1 MSTTMRWRAC
11 GTTAALVELDDLDAV
26 LGLHARIEGERDA
39 GRLPGLLEVVP
50 AARTILLR
58 CATARDLGDVATHV
72 DVLDPLP
79 AADRDAA
86 LEPVRLPVRYDGP
99 DLDDVADL
107 LGVDAGEVK
116 DRHLRARW
124 TVAFTGF
131 APGFGYLVADGDSG
145 LEVPRMAEPR
155 TSVPTGAVGLAG
167 EFSGVYPRSSPGGWR
182 LIGTCTTPTWDEERD
197 PPALLRPGTPVVF
210 EEAP

>member
-1 MSTTMRWRAC
+1 MRWRSC
-11 GTTAALVELDDLDAV
+11 GTTAALVELDDLDTV
-26 LGLHARIEGERDA
+26 LGLHARVEDERDA

-50 AARTILLR
+50 AARTLLLR
-58 CATARDLGDVATHV
+58 CATAEEVGAVAAHV
-72 DVLDPLP
+72 DGLAPLP
-79 AADRDAA
+79 AADRGAS
-86 LEPVRLPVRYDGP
+86 LPPVRLPVRYDGP

-107 LGVDAGEVK
+107 LGVTTSEVTA
-116 DRHLRARW
+116 RHLQARW

-145 LEVPRMAEPR
+145 LEVSRLAEPR
-155 TSVPTGAVGLAG
+155 TSVPAGAVGLAG

>member
-1 MSTTMRWRAC
+1 MRWRAF
-11 GTTAALVELDDLDAV
+11 GATAALLELDDLESV
-26 LGLHARIEGERDA
+26 LGLHARIEVERDA
-39 GRLPGLLEVVP
+39 GRLPQLLEVVP
-50 AARTILLR
+50 AARTLLLH
-58 CATARDLGDVATHV
+58 CATPDDLATAARHV
-72 DVLDPLP
+72 DGLDPL
-79 AADRDAA
+79 ATTERGASV
-86 LEPVRLPVRYDGP
+86 EPVRLPVRYDGP

-107 LGVDAGEVK
+107 LGVDPAEVRA
-116 DRHLRARW
+116 RHLQTRW

-145 LEVPRMAEPR
+145 LEVPRLPEPR
-155 TSVPTGAVGLAG
+155 TSVPAGAVGLAG

-182 LIGTCTTPTWDEERD
+182 LIGTCTAATWDEERD